1 MEQAAVHNDLLGIA
15 IVALA
20 ALACGLG
27 LERLRQPAI
36 IGYIIAGVIL
46 GPSGFEL
53 VPDRSNLNTLAEL
66 GVLLLLF
73 VVGMELSLRSFRLM
87 WRLFVLA
94 TLFQIAVSGAVMLA
108 LSTLFGWPIELA
120 VVLGFAVALSSTAVV
135 IKILED
141 LGELRSRV
149 GRTTVG
155 ILIAQDLAVVPMML
169 MVGAM
174 SGEGFHLLDLAKIAL
189 SVALLIGLILW
200 LGEGPK
206 VRLPFARLVGG
217 HADLMPLAAL
227 CFCFG
232 AAALSGLLG
241 MSAAYGAFLAG
252 LVIGNSHE
260 RAAMVRVTHPI
271 QSVLMMVFFLSI
283 GLLIDLGYVWENIGT
298 VLMLLFLVTV
308 FKTVLNI
315 AILRFMEQSWTEA
328 FLIAIL
334 MAQMGE
340 FSFLLSM
347 TAVQNGLID
356 AETTRLVVAV
366 TALSL
371 AIGPLW
377 VITARRL
384 HVVAARRTTSLRQL
398 LQVICGHEAEV
409 VLEGIG
415 GAKLTTVK
423 WARQTVLAAGKLKT
437 KLTAPG
443 KRPPPAGGAKPNKP
457 AQTAAADTPADT
469 AAAKPSKDEN
479 A

>member
-1 MEQAAVHNDLLGIA
+1 MEQAVVHNDLLGIA

-27 LERLRQPAI
+27 LEYLRQPAI

-53 VPDRSNLNTLAEL
+53 VSDRSNLNTLAEL

-94 TLFQIAVSGAVMLA
+94 TLFQIAVSAAVMMA
-108 LSTLFGWPIELA
+108 LSSLFGWPVELA

-135 IKILED
+135 IKVLED

-169 MVGAM
+169 MVGAL
-174 SGEGFHLLDLAKIAL
+174 SGDGFHLLDVAKIAL
-189 SVALLIGLILW
+189 SVALLLGLILW
-200 LGEGPK
+200 LSEGPK
-206 VRLPFARLVGG
+206 VRLPFAQWVGG
-217 HADLMPLAAL
+217 HADLTPLAAL

-252 LVIGNSHE
+252 LVIGNSQE

-283 GLLIDLGYVWENIGT
+283 GLLIDLTYVWENIGT

-315 AILRFMEQSWTEA
+315 AILRF
-328 FLIAIL
+328 I
-334 MAQMGE
+334 
-340 FSFLLSM
+340 
-347 TAVQNGLID
+347 
-356 AETTRLVVAV
+356 
-366 TALSL
+366 
-371 AIGPLW
+371 
-377 VITARRL
+377 
-384 HVVAARRTTSLRQL
+384 AARRITSVHQL
-398 LQVICGHEAEV
+398 LRVIYGHEAEV

-415 GAKLTTVK
+415 GAKMTTVK
-423 WARQTVLAAGKLKT
+423 WARQTILAAGELKK
-437 KLTAPG
+437 KLTPAG
-443 KRPPPAGGAKPNKP
+443 KRPPPSDGAKPNKP
-457 AQTAAADTPADT
+457 TQSAAAIKPDYT
-469 AAAKPSKDEN
+469 AAAKPSEDDN